1 MKKIIGFI
9 FVLAIFLYSCS
20 EKQDA
25 LDVGTHPE
33 GWNNP
38 QSEIFHAKTVVE
50 AGSENCQDCHGTDY
64 LGGTSGVSCYQCH
77 GSFPHPVGFADINSP
92 GFHGEFIKVSPV
104 LWDIRSCQSCHGED
118 YSGGA
123 YAPSCTTCHS
133 AEDGPEACNTCHG
146 SSTNIAPPQ
155 DLSNNTVNT
164 AIGVGAHQTHV
175 ATTAITRVYSCTMCH
190 TEVSEFDDPDHI
202 DGIVHA
208 EVLFGELA
216 TDSGELSTDWNRTT
230 ASCSQV
236 YCHGSFA
243 LGSDGDI
250 TGKSDAVVWTQVN
263 PDPAACNFC
272 HTLPPAGHD
281 GQGVFTTPGSC
292 AQCHGSVVNSNGVI
306 INKFLHINGEGNF

>member
-104 LWDIRSCQSCHGED
+104 LWNIRSCQSCHGED
-118 YSGGA
+118 YRGGA

-155 DLSNNTVNT
+155 DLSNNTINT

-175 ATTAITRVYSCTMCH
+175 ATTTITRVYSCTMCH
-190 TEVSEFDDPDHI
+190 TEVSEFDDPDHF
-202 DGIVHA
+202 DGIEHA
-208 EVLFGELA
+208 EVIFGELA
-216 TDSGELSTDWNRTT
+216 TDSGELSTSWNRTT

-236 YCHGSFA
+236 YCHGSFT
-243 LGSDGDI
+243 LGSGGQI
-250 TGKSDAVVWTQVN
+250 TGKSDPVVWTEVN
-263 PDPAACNFC
+263 PDPAACDFC
-272 HTLPPAGHD
+272 HDLPPAGHPQVPD
-281 GQGVFTTPGSC
+281 TTPGSC